1 MNTIDFDR
9 ILEDA
14 GADRDAP
21 AGSLPHALA
30 QVSTAVQSLVDEAQR
45 CIGGTGDLADLRLAV
60 QRLEV

>member
-30 QVSTAVQSLVDEAQR
+30 QVSMAVQSLVDEARR